1 MPSRRILLA
10 GLAGAAAGPALLAHT
25 AEAAVAPPPA
35 FAPLPDLAPLPAGAP
50 VRRQF
55 APAEQRFASYLATL
69 PAMTDDIEDVADPA
83 IYGHFGG
90 GWWRTPTAAS
100 NARVQEHVFTLS
112 WFSANARPWNP
123 YHRDPGLLAG
133 LDAAIGHYLYLQH
146 PDGSFP
152 EYSIG
157 EHGLAPTGFGIGYLA
172 KTLKNLRRAHAL
184 PARQAQIET
193 ALRAAMGW
201 LLDPAN
207 AIWTP
212 PVHYANQVTAGLAGS
227 AYALTQFRDSGLRA
241 RLTERLAYLA
251 KHGQSPAGFFY
262 EPTGMDVNYNFEVLL
277 PELAEYFI
285 LTGSPVAAAMAAK
298 FADWFGYVML
308 REPDGSGW
316 LTYYAVSARTAA
328 SDYDDVIGDTDRQTL
343 GSSFIHA
350 VPALAAFYT
359 SREGKAA
366 ARAAWAAAPGPAPVL
381 VKQDTSP
388 RIITHATYPEQ
399 LPSAHRKRAAIA
411 ALPYL
416 RSRRFW
422 ELRRDTITN
431 QDYLYVR
438 KPGYYAGAFFG
449 TRPTTTVKTGT
460 GFFWHPVA
468 GTVIHAQQT
477 ATGCWGTVLAT
488 GHPDADGDLVAT
500 YGKDR
505 VDYRTTD
512 SRVSTALVFG
522 DRTLRRTVH
531 ATTAATE
538 QIPLVLQPGDRV
550 AFTDGTP
557 VGYNTSVSAS
567 ADGIVIRRAGAV
579 ISIRWGTA
587 RAATVS
593 TSTRTYLAD
602 AKRRVHVLRVPHA
615 GDIDVT
621 IAVD

>member
-1 MPSRRILLA
+1 MVARRSLLA
-10 GLAGAAAGPALLAHT
+10 GIAGVAAGPALLAG
-25 AEAAVAPPPA
+25 AADAA
-35 FAPLPDLAPLPAGAP
+35 TAPLPLVAPLPPGAP
-50 VRRQF
+50 DRRAF

-69 PAMTDDIEDVADPA
+69 PPMTDDIEDVADQA
-83 IYGHFGG
+83 VRGHFGG
-90 GWWRTPTAAS
+90 GWWRTPSGPS

-112 WFSANARPWNP
+112 WLYANARPWNP
-123 YHRDPGLLAG
+123 YHRDPSLLAR

-152 EYSIG
+152 EYSID

-172 KTLKNLRRAHAL
+172 KTLKNLRQANAL
-184 PARQAQIET
+184 PARRAQIET

-207 AIWTP
+207 AIWIP

-227 AYALTQFRDSGLRA
+227 ACALTQFSDVRLRA
-241 RLTERLAYLA
+241 RLIERVAYLA
-251 KHGQSPAGFFY
+251 RHGQSPAGFFY

-285 LTGSPVAAAMAAK
+285 LTGSPVAAAMAVR
-298 FADWFGYVML
+298 FADWFGYNML

-343 GSSFIHA
+343 GSSFIRA

-366 ARAAWAAAPGPAPVL
+366 ARAAWAASPGPAPVL
-381 VKQDTSP
+381 AKQDTSP

-399 LPSAHRKRAAIA
+399 LPSAVRKRAAIA

-416 RSRRFW
+416 SARRFW
-422 ELRRDTITN
+422 ELRRDRTTN

-438 KPGYYAGAFFG
+438 RPGYYAGAFFG
-449 TRPTTTVKTGT
+449 TRQTTTVKTGT
-460 GFFWHPVA
+460 GFFWHPAA
-468 GTVIHAQQT
+468 GTVIHSQQT

-505 VDYRTTD
+505 ADYRTTD
-512 SRVSTALVFG
+512 ARVTTALVFG
-522 DRTLRRTVH
+522 DRSLRRTVH

-538 QIPLVLQPGDRV
+538 QIPLVLRPGDRV
-550 AFTDGTP
+550 AFTNGTP
-557 VGYNTSVSAS
+557 VAYNTTVSAT
-567 ADGIVIRRAGAV
+567 ADGIVLTRAGATV
-579 ISIRWGTA
+579 TIRWGSA
-587 RAATVS
+587 RPATLS
-593 TSTRTYLAD
+593 TSTRTYLKD
-602 AKRRVHVLRVPHA
+602 AARRIHVLRIPHD
-615 GDIDVT
+615 GDLDVT
-621 IAVD
+621 IAVS